1 MASIKEIRTR
11 IGSVDSTKKIT
22 SAMKMVSAAKL
33 RKAQTAVTQMR
44 PYAEKLDE
52 LLANLSSGM
61 DDGSDSVFMR
71 TGSVE
76 NVLIVAVASN
86 SGLCGAFNSNVAKKV
101 ISLLD
106 TRYAKQNIAG
116 TAEVLV
122 IGKKTGE
129 LLAGKG
135 VKIKEINTEILEN
148 ASYESVAEKANEVMK
163 AFAWKRYDAVELVFN
178 MFKNA
183 ATQEVVSRDFL
194 PVRPQ
199 ISESSV
205 AKDYIFE
212 PSKEYII
219 KEIIP
224 KSLKIQFY
232 NAVLESIASEHGAR
246 MTSMHKATD
255 NAGELLKNLRLEY
268 NKARQ
273 ASITTEI
280 LEITSGANAL
290 SE

>member
-61 DDGSDSVFMR
+61 DDRSDSVFMR

-106 TRYAKQNIAG
+106 TKYAKQNIAG